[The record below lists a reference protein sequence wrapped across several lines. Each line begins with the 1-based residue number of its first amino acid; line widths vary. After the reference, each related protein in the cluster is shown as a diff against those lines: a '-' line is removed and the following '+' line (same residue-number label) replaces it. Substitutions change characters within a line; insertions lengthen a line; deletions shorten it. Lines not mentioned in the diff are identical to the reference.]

1 MANLMSL
8 CLYLS
13 VVVFVTD
20 TERRIRANDR
30 AYNAQFNYA
39 VSEIALTVTRVNCW
53 RCHTVTA

>member
-1 MANLMSL
+1 MANLMLL

-30 AYNAQFNYA
+30 AYNSQFNYA
-39 VSEIALTVTRVNCW
+39 VSETALTVTRVNC
-53 RCHTVTA
+53 